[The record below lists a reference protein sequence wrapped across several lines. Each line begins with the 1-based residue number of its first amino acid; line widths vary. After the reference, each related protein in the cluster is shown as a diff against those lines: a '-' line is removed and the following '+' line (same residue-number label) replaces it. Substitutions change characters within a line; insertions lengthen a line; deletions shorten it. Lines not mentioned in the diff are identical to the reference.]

1 MPLITFRHSVPVGHS
16 SLFLTEGSQGSVSVR
31 ERAMSFAPAHTTLP
45 RFADPNPGS
54 APQQASQVDAHLS
67 SVADAASAESVHQ
80 AQSAPNIDA
89 FPGVMITLASVGQQ
103 FKGLKQDVTAC
114 KERMA
119 TSLAQAEKA
128 NVYPAQRAYMQK
140 AAGLL
145 AGVGTMILFA
155 ALTVATGGVGPA
167 VALGATSLMA
177 VKSAADMRCA
187 YKDLKNKQARAENP
201 DAPLP
206 YAEQMLGADAI
217 GNWVCNRM
225 LSAAKSR
232 NEAVNTDAIKA
243 KARKWSLVLNS
254 ALKVI
259 TFSAVGVTGMAM
271 GKAVAVPMA
280 CIGMS
285 LGAMVFAIKLD
296 QDKKAMEARYKSYDL
311 AKMPAH
317 FEKLCDLYAD
327 LAEKAQANPDD
338 VQTQQALVTSL
349 SQAYLDLH
357 KDLMHLN
364 ESLQEKASARSDT
377 QAESA
382 RAKLHGAADGSF
394 DVGVAVVRRG
404 IENTVGKGLLALG
417 GNAEAAASMV
427 SATKSLYM
435 SYRLLDRVEQR
446 TEALV
451 RHADQILSLRQRMQW
466 MAV

>member
-1 MPLITFRHSVPVGHS
+1 
-16 SLFLTEGSQGSVSVR
+16 
-31 ERAMSFAPAHTTLP
+31 
-45 RFADPNPGS
+45 
-54 APQQASQVDAHLS
+54 
-67 SVADAASAESVHQ
+67 
-80 AQSAPNIDA
+80 
-89 FPGVMITLASVGQQ
+89 
-103 FKGLKQDVTAC
+103 
-114 KERMA
+114 
-119 TSLAQAEKA
+119 
-128 NVYPAQRAYMQK
+128 
-140 AAGLL
+140 
-145 AGVGTMILFA
+145 
-155 ALTVATGGVGPA
+155 
-167 VALGATSLMA
+167 
-177 VKSAADMRCA
+177 
-187 YKDLKNKQARAENP
+187 
-201 DAPLP
+201 
-206 YAEQMLGADAI
+206 
-217 GNWVCNRM
+217 M

-232 NEAVNTDAIKA
+232 NEAVNTDAIKV

-327 LAEKAQANPDD
+327 LAEKAQENPDD

-364 ESLQEKASARSDT
+364 ESLQEKALARSDT

-417 GNAEAAASMV
+417 GNAEAAASMI

-435 SYRLLDRVEQR
+435 TYRLLDRVEQR